1 MTHKGVPS
9 ARRRSRFGCPVP
21 LLLPRLPL
29 SPPRLPLSPPRL
41 PLSPPRL
48 PLSPPRLPLSPPR
61 LPLSGSGASETS
73 CFSERPDV
81 FSGPAPGACW
91 FSLWPGLWLCRSRRR
106 VSPGAAL
113 LLTGRAF
120 LLPRFF
126 AFPGVMAL
134 TARFATGIAAR
145 AVLAAT
151 LASRAGTFAA
161 GRGRGPSPNKKAPEF
176 PQALFENC
184 CS

>member
-1 MTHKGVPS
+1 MLFRAAGRVFRAG
-9 ARRRSRFGCPVP
+9 ARRVLVFALARPLALPEPALRFV
-21 LLLPRLPL
+21 
-29 SPPRLPLSPPRL
+29 
-41 PLSPPRL
+41 
-48 PLSPPRLPLSPPR
+48 
-61 LPLSGSGASETS
+61 
-73 CFSERPDV
+73 ER
-81 FSGPAPGACW
+81 
-91 FSLWPGLWLCRSRRR
+91 
-106 VSPGAAL
+106 AL
-113 LLTGRAF
+113 LFTGRAF

-161 GRGRGPSPNKKAPEF
+161 GRVRGRAPNKKAPEF